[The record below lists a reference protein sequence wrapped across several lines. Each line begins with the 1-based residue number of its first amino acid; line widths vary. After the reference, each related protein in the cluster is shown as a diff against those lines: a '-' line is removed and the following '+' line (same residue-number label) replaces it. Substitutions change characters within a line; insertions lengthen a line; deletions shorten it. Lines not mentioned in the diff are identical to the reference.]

1 MRVRISSLPFCF
13 CWKSP
18 AIRHLADSMVLTM
31 LVERTLKMEKNRSW
45 KAANLKIVEH
55 LGSYPLYGTRM
66 YQNCAVQK
74 SVCFRPHDVQLLT
87 RPRLG

>member
-55 LGSYPLYGTRM
+55 LGSYPLYGTHKAHVSKL
-66 YQNCAVQK
+66 CSTEK
-74 SVCFRPHDVQLLT
+74 CLFSPS
-87 RPRLG
+87 